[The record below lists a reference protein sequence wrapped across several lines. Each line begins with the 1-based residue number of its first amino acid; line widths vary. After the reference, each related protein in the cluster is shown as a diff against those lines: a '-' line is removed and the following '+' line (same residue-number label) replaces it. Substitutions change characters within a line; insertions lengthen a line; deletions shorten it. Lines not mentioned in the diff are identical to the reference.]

1 MAQININEKTFAFS
15 TRSDTWT
22 SRYSFDP
29 TCYITSGNRM
39 LSSKDGSGV
48 WLHDQLSTRNKFY
61 GNEVAKSSITVSA
74 NQDPSAIKMYKSLSI
89 ETNLK
94 KDPDN
99 PTHPLTAEVCTN
111 VEYEGK
117 EKQKGSIASF
127 EKKEGFQYAE
137 MPRDVLNSTENIVG
151 RPFTVSSLAEEYG
164 LFDATAISNEFFY
177 ELEEDGY
184 EPPGIGLT
192 SFTVIAEE
200 GFIPEDYP
208 YSKTLN
214 VSLYNVQNGS
224 LLELF
229 DVPGSV
235 EFSNYNAD
243 PLSLYVLGYKNYEG
257 KVLLMLAYE
266 EISNTNQN
274 NIYLSDTSSLYN
286 NQLVFVVKPE
296 IDGDQL
302 RGPYVNVEISAQTD
316 KHAEIHAINVDYEF
330 SKLDKRLTQNT

>member
-29 TCYITSGNRM
+29 TCYMTSGNKM

-48 WLHDQLSTRNKFY
+48 WLHDQLSTRNSFY
-61 GNEVAKSSITVSA
+61 GNPAAKSSITVSA
-74 NQDPSAIKMYKSLSI
+74 NQDPSAIKMYKSLSL
-89 ETNLK
+89 ETNTK
-94 KDPDN
+94 EW
-99 PTHPLTAEVCTN
+99 TAEVCTN

-117 EKQKGSIASF
+117 EKQKGSIDSF

-151 RPFTVSSLAEEYG
+151 RPFTVSSLIEEYG
-164 LFDATAISNEFFY
+164 FGDAFAISDDFTA
-177 ELEEDGY
+177 ELQEGGY
-184 EPPGIGLT
+184 DNSQGFT
-192 SFTVIAEE
+192 SFSVIAEE
-200 GFIPEDYP
+200 GFIPEDYA
-208 YSKTLN
+208 YSKTFN

-235 EFSNYNAD
+235 EYPQYNAD
-243 PLSLYVLGYKNYEG
+243 PLALYVLGHKEYEG

-266 EISNTNQN
+266 KISNTLQN
-274 NIYLSDTSSLYN
+274 NIFFTEGSVLYS

-302 RGPYVNVEISAQTD
+302 RGPYANVEVSTQTD

-330 SKLDKRLTQNT
+330 SNLDKRLTQNT

>member
-29 TCYITSGNRM
+29 TCYMTSGNKM
-39 LSSKDGSGV
+39 LSSKDGLGV
-48 WLHDQLSTRNKFY
+48 WLHDQLSTRNSFY
-61 GNEVAKSSITVSA
+61 GNPAAKSSITVSA
-74 NQDPSAIKMYKSLSI
+74 NQDPSAIKMYKSLSL
-89 ETNLK
+89 ETNTK
-94 KDPDN
+94 N
-99 PTHPLTAEVCTN
+99 WTAEVCTN
-111 VEYEGK
+111 IEYEGK

-137 MPRDVLNSTENIVG
+137 MPRDVLNSTENIIG
-151 RPFTVSSLAEEYG
+151 KPFTVSSLAEEYG
-164 LFDATAISNEFFY
+164 YGTASVISDDFTGELY
-177 ELEEDGY
+177 EGGSAPEGF
-184 EPPGIGLT
+184 
-192 SFTVIAEE
+192 SAFTVIAEE
-200 GFIPEDYP
+200 GFIPEDYA
-208 YSKTLN
+208 YSKAFN

-229 DVPGSV
+229 DVAEV
-235 EFSNYNAD
+235 EGFPQYNAD
-243 PLSLYVLGYKNYEG
+243 PLALYVLGYKEYEG
-257 KVLLMLAYE
+257 NVLLKLAYE
-266 EISNTNQN
+266 KVPSNADGEAPFQN
-274 NIYLSDTSSLYN
+274 NIFQLASSVLYS

-302 RGPYVNVEISAQTD
+302 RGPYANVEVSTQTD

>member
-29 TCYITSGNRM
+29 TCYMTSGNKM
-39 LSSKDGSGV
+39 LSSKDGLGV

-89 ETNLK
+89 ETNIK
-94 KDPDN
+94 KDLDN

-117 EKQKGSIASF
+117 EKQKGSISSF

-137 MPRDVLNSTENIVG
+137 MPRDVLNSTENIIG
-151 RPFTVSSLAEEYG
+151 KPFTVSSLVEEYG
-164 LFDATAISNEFFY
+164 TVAAIEINGEFFD
-177 ELEEDGY
+177 ELQDDGANIQNVQNT
-184 EPPGIGLT
+184 GI
-192 SFTVIAEE
+192 FYFPVIAEE
-200 GFIPEDYP
+200 GFIPEDYA

-224 LLELF
+224 LLNLF
-229 DVPGSV
+229 DVP
-235 EFSNYNAD
+235 
-243 PLSLYVLGYKNYEG
+243 LSDELPIPLYVLSHKNYEG
-257 KVLLMLAYE
+257 RVLLMLAFE
-266 EISNTNQN
+266 QSNDSQQN
-274 NIYLSDTSSLYN
+274 IFFQETSPLYN
-286 NQLVFVVKPE
+286 NQLVFAVKPE

-316 KHAEIHAINVDYEF
+316 RHAEIHAINVDYEF

>member
-29 TCYITSGNRM
+29 TCYMTSGNKM

-48 WLHDQLSTRNKFY
+48 WLHDQLSTRNSFY
-61 GNEVAKSSITVSA
+61 GNPAAKSSITVSA
-74 NQDPSAIKMYKSLSI
+74 NQDPSAIKMYKSLSL
-89 ETNLK
+89 ETNTK
-94 KDPDN
+94 N
-99 PTHPLTAEVCTN
+99 WAAQVCTN

-117 EKQKGSIASF
+117 EKQKGSITSF

-137 MPRDVLNSTENIVG
+137 MPRDVLNSTRNILG
-151 RPFTVSSLAEEYG
+151 KPFTVSSIVEEY
-164 LFDATAISNEFFY
+164 DYATYFEILSSFND
-177 ELEEDGY
+177 ELG
-184 EPPGIGLT
+184 EPINPAGFSGFAVL
-192 SFTVIAEE
+192 AEE
-200 GFIPEDYP
+200 GFIPEDYA

-214 VSLYNVQNGS
+214 VGLYNVQNGS

-229 DVPGSV
+229 DVP
-235 EFSNYNAD
+235 EIPDYPQYNAD
-243 PLSLYVLGYKNYEG
+243 PLRIYVLAYKYYEG
-257 KVLLMLAYE
+257 RVILKMAYE
-266 EISNTNQN
+266 TIGQVGQN
-274 NIYLSDTSSLYN
+274 NIHNALDSSLFT

-302 RGPYVNVEISAQTD
+302 RGPYVNVEISTQTD

>member
-29 TCYITSGNRM
+29 TCYMTSGNNM

-74 NQDPSAIKMYKSLSI
+74 NQDPSAVKMYKSLSI

-94 KDPDN
+94 KDLDN

-117 EKQKGSIASF
+117 EKQKGSISSF

-137 MPRDVLNSTENIVG
+137 MPRDVLNSTENIIG
-151 RPFTVSSLAEEYG
+151 KPFTVSSLEEEYG
-164 LFDATAISNEFFY
+164 FTESFAISTEFQN
-177 ELEEDGY
+177 ELELATLYGNGQLAFFPVVVDAED
-184 EPPGIGLT
+184 
-192 SFTVIAEE
+192 
-200 GFIPEDYP
+200 GFIPEDYA

-224 LLELF
+224 LLKLF
-229 DVPGSV
+229 DVPL
-235 EFSNYNAD
+235 AD
-243 PLSLYVLGYKNYEG
+243 ELPISLYVLGHKNYEG
-257 KVLLMLAYE
+257 RVLLLLAFE
-266 EISNTNQN
+266 PSSNTSQEN
-274 NIYLSDTSSLYN
+274 NIFFQETSPLYN

-302 RGPYVNVEISAQTD
+302 RGPYINVEISAQTD

>member
-1 MAQININEKTFAFS
+1 M
-15 TRSDTWT
+15 
-22 SRYSFDP
+22 
-29 TCYITSGNRM
+29 TSGNKM

-48 WLHDQLSTRNKFY
+48 WLHDQLSTRNSFY
-61 GNEVAKSSITVSA
+61 GNPAAKSSITVSA
-74 NQDPSAIKMYKSLSI
+74 NQDPSAIKMYKSLSL
-89 ETNLK
+89 ETNTK
-94 KDPDN
+94 N
-99 PTHPLTAEVCTN
+99 WTAEVCTN

-117 EKQKGSIASF
+117 EKQKGSIDSF

-151 RPFTVSSLAEEYG
+151 RPFTVSSLIEEYG
-164 LFDATAISNEFFY
+164 FGDAFAISDDFTA
-177 ELEEDGY
+177 ELQEGGY
-184 EPPGIGLT
+184 DNSQGFT
-192 SFTVIAEE
+192 SFSVIAEE
-200 GFIPEDYP
+200 GFIPEDYA
-208 YSKTLN
+208 YSKTFN

-235 EFSNYNAD
+235 EYPQYNAD
-243 PLSLYVLGYKNYEG
+243 PLALYVLGHKEYEG

-266 EISNTNQN
+266 KISNTLQN
-274 NIYLSDTSSLYN
+274 NIFFTEGSVLYS

-302 RGPYVNVEISAQTD
+302 RGPYANVEVSTQTD

-330 SKLDKRLTQNT
+330 SNLDKRLTQNT

>member
-29 TCYITSGNRM
+29 TCYMTSGNKM

-48 WLHDQLSTRNKFY
+48 WLHDQLSTRNSFY
-61 GNEVAKSSITVSA
+61 GNPAAKSSITVSA
-74 NQDPSAIKMYKSLSI
+74 NQDPSAIKMYKSLSL
-89 ETNLK
+89 ETNIK
-94 KDPDN
+94 N
-99 PTHPLTAEVCTN
+99 WTAEVCTN

-117 EKQKGSIASF
+117 EKQKGSIDSF

-151 RPFTVSSLAEEYG
+151 RPFTVSSLTEEYG
-164 LFDATAISNEFFY
+164 FGDAFTISNDFTGELY
-177 ELEEDGY
+177 EGNFENLQGF
-184 EPPGIGLT
+184 T
-192 SFTVIAEE
+192 SFSVIAEE
-200 GFIPEDYP
+200 GFIPEDYA
-208 YSKTLN
+208 YSKTFN

-235 EFSNYNAD
+235 EYPQYNAD
-243 PLSLYVLGYKNYEG
+243 PLALYVLGHKEYEG

-266 EISNTNQN
+266 KISNTLQN
-274 NIYLSDTSSLYN
+274 NIFFTEGSVLYS

-302 RGPYVNVEISAQTD
+302 RGPYANVEVSTQTD

>member
-29 TCYITSGNRM
+29 TCYMTSGNKM

-48 WLHDQLSTRNKFY
+48 WLHDQLSTRNSFY
-61 GNEVAKSSITVSA
+61 GNPAAKSSITVSA
-74 NQDPSAIKMYKSLSI
+74 NQDPSAIKMYKSLSL
-89 ETNLK
+89 ETNTK
-94 KDPDN
+94 N
-99 PTHPLTAEVCTN
+99 WTAEVCTN

-117 EKQKGSIASF
+117 EKQKGSIDSF

-151 RPFTVSSLAEEYG
+151 RPFTVSSLIEEYG
-164 LFDATAISNEFFY
+164 FGDAFAISDDFTA
-177 ELEEDGY
+177 ELQEGGY
-184 EPPGIGLT
+184 DNSQGFT
-192 SFTVIAEE
+192 SFSVIAEE
-200 GFIPEDYP
+200 GFIPEDYA
-208 YSKTLN
+208 YSKTFN

-229 DVPGSV
+229 DVAEAEGFPQ
-235 EFSNYNAD
+235 YNAD
-243 PLSLYVLGYKNYEG
+243 PLALYVLGHKEYEG
-257 KVLLMLAYE
+257 NVLLKLAYE
-266 EISNTNQN
+266 KVPANADGEAPFQSNIFQ
-274 NIYLSDTSSLYN
+274 LASSVLYS

-302 RGPYVNVEISAQTD
+302 RGPYANVEISTQTD

>member
-29 TCYITSGNRM
+29 TCYMTSRNKM

-48 WLHDQLSTRNKFY
+48 WLHDQLSTRNSFY
-61 GNEVAKSSITVSA
+61 GNPAAKSSITVSS
-74 NQDPSAIKMYKSLSI
+74 NQDPSAIKMYKSLSL
-89 ETNLK
+89 ETNTK
-94 KDPDN
+94 N
-99 PTHPLTAEVCTN
+99 WTAEVCTN

-151 RPFTVSSLAEEYG
+151 RPFTVSSLTEEYG
-164 LFDATAISNEFFY
+164 FGDAFTISNNFITELY
-177 ELEEDGY
+177 EGNFENLQGFS
-184 EPPGIGLT
+184 
-192 SFTVIAEE
+192 SFSVIAEE
-200 GFIPEDYP
+200 GFIPEDHA
-208 YSKTLN
+208 YSKTFN

-229 DVPGSV
+229 DVPESV
-235 EFSNYNAD
+235 EYPQYNAD
-243 PLSLYVLGYKNYEG
+243 PLALYVLGYKNYEG
-257 KVLLMLAYE
+257 RTLLMLAYE
-266 EISNTNQN
+266 IIEGTTQN
-274 NIYLSDTSSLYN
+274 NIFFTEGSVLYS
-286 NQLVFVVKPE
+286 NQLVFAVKPE

-302 RGPYVNVEISAQTD
+302 RGPYANVEISTQTD

>member
-1 MAQININEKTFAFS
+1 MAGININEKTFAFS

-29 TCYITSGNRM
+29 TCYMTSGNKM
-39 LSSKDGSGV
+39 LSSKDNKGV
-48 WLHDQLSTRNKFY
+48 WLHDQLSARNKFY
-61 GNEVAKSSITVSA
+61 GELTAKSSVTVSA

-89 ETNLK
+89 ETNIK
-94 KDPDN
+94 KDLDN

-117 EKQKGSIASF
+117 EKQKGSITSF

-151 RPFTVSSLAEEYG
+151 KPFTVSSLIEEYDFPG
-164 LFDATAISNEFFY
+164 VFQINDDFFD
-177 ELEEDGY
+177 ELVEDGFEY
-184 EPPGIGLT
+184 PGGLNL
-192 SFTVIAEE
+192 FPVIAEE
-200 GFIPEDYP
+200 GFMPEDYA
-208 YSKTLN
+208 YSKTLK
-214 VSLYNVQNGS
+214 VSLYNIQNGA

-229 DVPGSV
+229 DVPAPVS
-235 EFSNYNAD
+235 SDLNAD
-243 PLSLYVLGYKNYEG
+243 PLSLYVLGHKNLDG
-257 KVLLMLAYE
+257 KVLLMLAYD
-266 EISNTNQN
+266 ISSTFSEQN
-274 NIYLSDTSSLYN
+274 NIFFIESSSLYS
-286 NQLVFVVKPE
+286 NQLVFAVKPE

-302 RGPYVNVEISAQTD
+302 RGPYVNVEISTQTD

>member
-29 TCYITSGNRM
+29 TCYMTSGNKM
-39 LSSKDGSGV
+39 LSSKDGLGV
-48 WLHDQLSTRNKFY
+48 WLHDQLSARNKFY

-94 KDPDN
+94 KDLDN

-117 EKQKGSIASF
+117 EKQKGSISSF

-151 RPFTVSSLAEEYG
+151 KPFTVSSSIDALGFLNYVDLKDEVLLFLEDQNQGGGWFSILVNAPSNFSPSDYPFSANEKVKVYNINENNELVGHFDYFETLMDIYYGGYYLKNNDYYLIFYG
-164 LFDATAISNEFFY
+164 LPVN
-177 ELEEDGY
+177 LEPD
-184 EPPGIGLT
+184 
-192 SFTVIAEE
+192 S
-200 GFIPEDYP
+200 
-208 YSKTLN
+208 LN
-214 VSLYNVQNGS
+214 PFQSLNLDQQS
-224 LLELF
+224 
-229 DVPGSV
+229 P
-235 EFSNYNAD
+235 
-243 PLSLYVLGYKNYEG
+243 
-257 KVLLMLAYE
+257 
-266 EISNTNQN
+266 
-274 NIYLSDTSSLYN
+274 LYN
-286 NQLVFVVKPE
+286 NQLVIAVKPE

-302 RGPYVNVEISAQTD
+302 RGPYVNVEISTQTD

>member
-29 TCYITSGNRM
+29 TCYMTSGNKM
-39 LSSKDGSGV
+39 LSSKDGLGV
-48 WLHDQLSTRNKFY
+48 WLHDQLSARNKFY

-94 KDPDN
+94 KDLDN

-127 EKKEGFQYAE
+127 ESKEGFQYAE

-151 RPFTVSSLAEEYG
+151 KPFTVSSLTEEYG
-164 LFDATAISNEFFY
+164 FAEASAISSEFFD
-177 ELEEDGY
+177 ELEDFALNDA
-184 EPPGIGLT
+184 GIT
-192 SFTVIAEE
+192 SFPVIAEE
-200 GFIPEDYP
+200 GFIPEDYV
-208 YSKTLN
+208 YSKALN
-214 VSLYNVQNGS
+214 VSLYNVQNSS
-224 LLELF
+224 LLKLF
-229 DVPGSV
+229 DVPQSV
-235 EFSNYNAD
+235 EYPQYNAD
-243 PLSLYVLGYKNYEG
+243 PLALYVLGYKKYEG
-257 KVLLMLAYE
+257 KVLLMLAYYFIAE
-266 EISNTNQN
+266 TFQN
-274 NIYLSDTSSLYN
+274 NIFFDETSSLYN
-286 NQLVFVVKPE
+286 NQLVFAVKPE

-302 RGPYVNVEISAQTD
+302 RGPYVNVEISTQTD

>member
-29 TCYITSGNRM
+29 TCYMTSGNKM

-48 WLHDQLSTRNKFY
+48 WLHDQLSTRNSFY
-61 GNEVAKSSITVSA
+61 GNPAAKSSITVSA
-74 NQDPSAIKMYKSLSI
+74 NQDPSAIKMYKSLSL
-89 ETNLK
+89 ETNTK
-94 KDPDN
+94 N
-99 PTHPLTAEVCTN
+99 WTAEVCTN

-117 EKQKGSIASF
+117 EKQKGSIDSF

-137 MPRDVLNSTENIVG
+137 MPRDVLNSTRNIVG
-151 RPFTVSSLAEEYG
+151 KPFTVSSLTEEYG
-164 LFDATAISNEFFY
+164 FGDAFTISDDFTGELY
-177 ELEEDGY
+177 EGGSVPEGF
-184 EPPGIGLT
+184 
-192 SFTVIAEE
+192 SAFTVIAEE
-200 GFIPEDYP
+200 GFIPEDYA
-208 YSKTLN
+208 YSKTFN

-229 DVPGSV
+229 DVAEAEGFPQ
-235 EFSNYNAD
+235 YNAD
-243 PLSLYVLGYKNYEG
+243 PLALYVLGHKEYEG
-257 KVLLMLAYE
+257 NVLLKLAYE
-266 EISNTNQN
+266 KVPANADGEAPFQSNIFQ
-274 NIYLSDTSSLYN
+274 LASSVLYS

-302 RGPYVNVEISAQTD
+302 RGPYANVEVSTQTD